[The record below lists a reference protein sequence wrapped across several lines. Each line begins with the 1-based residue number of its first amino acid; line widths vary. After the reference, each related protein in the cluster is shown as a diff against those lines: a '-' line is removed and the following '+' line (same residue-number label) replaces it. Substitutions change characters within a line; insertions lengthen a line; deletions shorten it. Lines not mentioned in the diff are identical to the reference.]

1 MNYLY
6 ENKGSK
12 QTIILFHGT
21 GGDAKGM
28 LPLGNF
34 IDSTANLISIEGN
47 ILENGM
53 KRFFKRFSL
62 GKYDLNSLKE
72 ETERLNVLLNK
83 LIVEHQIN
91 IEQTLLVGFSNGAN
105 ILQNYLRL
113 YPNHFKNF
121 ALLHSSLIE
130 DKLFPNLDKTN
141 LFLTNSLN
149 DPIISQTESDRLR
162 ELFEHSQA
170 NIESILSNTGHSLS
184 KQALDSL
191 HKWYEITIKG

>member
-6 ENKGSK
+6 KNKGSK
-12 QTIILFHGT
+12 KTIILFHGT
-21 GGDAKGM
+21 GGDAQGM
-28 LPLGNF
+28 IPLGNA

-72 ETERLNVLLNK
+72 ETEKLNIVLNK
-83 LIVEHQIN
+83 LIKDHQVDIKK
-91 IEQTLLVGFSNGAN
+91 TLLIGFSNGAN

-113 YPNHFKNF
+113 YPNHFKTF

-130 DKLFPNLDKTN
+130 DKAFPNLEKTN

-149 DPIISQTESDRLR
+149 DPLISQKESDRLR
-162 ELFEHSQA
+162 ELLENSQA
-170 NIESILSNTGHSLS
+170 KLEIILSNTGHSLS